1 MANFVYLTAVFIILL
16 ALGMFWHKLLRLT
29 PEEGVALGIMSVML
43 VIFFV
48 GLLGS
53 TRPAVYLLYA
63 MAAAGIL
70 LYALDFPKSREIA

>member
-1 MANFVYLTAVFIILL
+1 MANFVYLTVVFIILL

-48 GLLGS
+48 GLRVFKKL
-53 TRPAVYLLYA
+53 RPHFSDVL
-63 MAAAGIL
+63 
-70 LYALDFPKSREIA
+70 